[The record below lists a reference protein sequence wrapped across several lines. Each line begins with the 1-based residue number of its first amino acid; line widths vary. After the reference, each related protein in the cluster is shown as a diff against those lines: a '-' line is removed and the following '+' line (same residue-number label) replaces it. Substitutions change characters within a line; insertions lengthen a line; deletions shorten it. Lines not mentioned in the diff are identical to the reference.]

1 MPPETIIV
9 TFEEIERRGR
19 PGRYSVYW
27 YRRFR
32 VESIDGWGVAV
43 YSPVIERSR
52 DVRAYIA
59 RILELKLTGLHEGA
73 AVAWLEENSPV
84 WIPTSEDHES
94 IATLANP
101 LPPI

>member
-1 MPPETIIV
+1 M
-9 TFEEIERRGR
+9 
-19 PGRYSVYW
+19 
-27 YRRFR
+27 
-32 VESIDGWGVAV
+32 
-43 YSPVIERSR
+43 
-52 DVRAYIA
+52 RAYIA